1 MGEAAQ
7 IRRLRRRVNKAR
19 NFPENTCG
27 SSRHVHMMADALAAG
42 ETWHAFTEEPQHCA
56 ASLYA
61 VIASLWEARTELARL
76 KGPEQVE
83 RERAAAVA
91 KTTKRMRAIG
101 SKSVGSAPLSGETK

>member
-1 MGEAAQ
+1 MAEPAH
-7 IRRLRRRVNKAR
+7 IRRLKRRVNKAR

-42 ETWHAFTEEPQHCA
+42 ETYHMFTDEPEHCA
-56 ASLYA
+56 YSLYA
-61 VIASLWEARTELARL
+61 VIASLWEARTELAKL

-91 KTTKRMRAIG
+91 KATKHMRARG
-101 SKSVGSAPLSGETK
+101 SKSVASEQAEGEA